1 MNRSFH
7 LLVFWILFE
16 NVMSL
21 HRTKATFIGLLET
34 KRVNEWV
41 VTEKLGDTNNKLKAA
56 SKAIIRRVRFKFGE
70 RLHLLEIGAGAF
82 LFFCGCYD
90 VAFGKNHYFIYL
102 FAQAIAFFVVGFG
115 YIGTFVPHS

>member
-82 LFFCGCYD
+82 LFFCACYD